1 MDVRTFVVSFSPRKP
16 VATILEVG
24 TLRELEIS
32 SIQFDNGG
40 IGAYVRGVSCSV
52 LQSARDASRDA
63 LRFRVTQFGQG
74 KAELLRDRSQF
85 LRDFVDVVSVIRLNE
100 KVGFG
105 RCPEF

>member
-1 MDVRTFVVSFSPRKP
+1 MDVRTFVVWFPPLKP
-16 VATILEVG
+16 VVTILEVG
-24 TLRELEIS
+24 TLRELGIDA
-32 SIQFDNGG
+32 IQFNNGG
-40 IGAYVRGVSCSV
+40 IWAHFRGVSCSV
-52 LQSARDASRDA
+52 IQSARDASRGA
-63 LRFRVTQFGQG
+63 LGFRVTQFGQG